1 MCKNLFARAIY
12 RLRAK
17 YLLKGLCF
25 DSYKETYD
33 EENLNEKEGRD
44 PKQFKITGIED
55 NMLPK
60 WLESRNNLNEAKN
73 LINDIRTDINNV
85 EVSYKDKKVFN
96 DLNKLITDISNNKVK
111 KQNAIKR
118 LKKSVSDLN
127 QLRQKKY
134 CFSK

>member
-1 MCKNLFARAIY
+1 M
-12 RLRAK
+12 
-17 YLLKGLCF
+17 
-25 DSYKETYD
+25 
-33 EENLNEKEGRD
+33 
-44 PKQFKITGIED
+44 ED

-73 LINDIRTDINNV
+73 LINDIRTDTNV

-96 DLNKLITDISNNKVK
+96 DLNRLITDISNNKVK

-127 QLRQKKY
+127 QLRQKKVL
-134 CFSK
+134 FFKIQ

>member
-1 MCKNLFARAIY
+1 M
-12 RLRAK
+12 
-17 YLLKGLCF
+17 KGLCF

-33 EENLNEKEGRD
+33 EENLNEKEERD

>member
-1 MCKNLFARAIY
+1 M
-12 RLRAK
+12 
-17 YLLKGLCF
+17 
-25 DSYKETYD
+25 
-33 EENLNEKEGRD
+33 
-44 PKQFKITGIED
+44 ED

-73 LINDIRTDINNV
+73 LINDIRTDTNV

-96 DLNKLITDISNNKVK
+96 DLNRLITDISNNKVK

-118 LKKSVSDLN
+118 LKKSVCLKSTKT
-127 QLRQKKY
+127 KKY

>member
-1 MCKNLFARAIY
+1 M
-12 RLRAK
+12 
-17 YLLKGLCF
+17 
-25 DSYKETYD
+25 
-33 EENLNEKEGRD
+33 
-44 PKQFKITGIED
+44 ED

-73 LINDIRTDINNV
+73 LINDIRTDTNV

-96 DLNKLITDISNNKVK
+96 DLNRLITDISNNKVK

-127 QLRQKKY
+127 QLRQKKVL
-134 CFSK
+134 FFKIK